1 MLCDVSFL
9 ALLMLYWLRALDTA
23 GRSPNGEHFERDP
36 LWFWAPKAA
45 LVLALWSASLW
56 LYTTERLEKSVDP
69 TYALTLIQPLFN
81 SHSTLSWLHRYDAV
95 DDMRFYPHSA
105 LIQPSFNPHIQP
117 SHGCTGTTRWTTC
130 AFTEPSRQ

>member
-81 SHSTLSWLHRYDAV
+81 SHSTLSWLHRYDALV
-95 DDMRFYPHSA
+95 SCRVVVSLRREDGSV
-105 LIQPSFNPHIQP
+105 QV
-117 SHGCTGTTRWTTC
+117 SHAASLPRHATSCHVR
-130 AFTEPSRQ
+130 